1 MCDVICSRRRA
12 RAVGGVGGERSEDA
26 VGYVE
31 SCGYHVACGGPVMR
45 VKVSSY
51 GAILSGLSY
60 VDERRDTTS

>member
-31 SCGYHVACGGPVMR
+31 SYVACGGPVMR
-45 VKVSSY
+45 VKVSIY

-60 VDERRDTTS
+60 VHERRDTTS